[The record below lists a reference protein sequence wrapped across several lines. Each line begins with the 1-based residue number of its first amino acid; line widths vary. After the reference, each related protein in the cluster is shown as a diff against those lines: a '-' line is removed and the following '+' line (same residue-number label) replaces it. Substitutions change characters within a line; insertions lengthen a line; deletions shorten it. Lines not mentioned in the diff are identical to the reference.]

1 MTSLTLLPSLR
12 RFSLALLLATTAVT
26 ASAIPITEMHLE
38 DLLPMA
44 PDFKTELKLNAN
56 QNILWQQVEGKTRQ
70 LLRERKAR
78 RERLQA
84 SVQAGLAAPQLELR
98 DLVGGLDN
106 ESAISLAEEKQLR
119 EWWLTVNDALDE
131 SQRHAVAQFIAG
143 QMARVMDGVVP
154 HSETPSAPSGG
165 GRKGG
170 GRGGAGG
177 GMGGMGG
184 NGMGG
189 AGAGSGNVGGGV
201 NLPFN

>member
-56 QNILWQQVEGKTRQ
+56 QNILWQQVEAKTRQ

-154 HSETPSAPSGG
+154 HSETPGAPSGG

-177 GMGGMGG
+177 GFGG
-184 NGMGG
+184 NSIGG
-189 AGAGSGNVGGGV
+189 SAGSGAGNVGSGV
-201 NLPFN
+201 NIPFN